1 MEIFKDSNEIKIGSK
16 IVIKAVN
23 DEIQLYYRNL
33 KLVPKEDD
41 QNTYDFIEE
50 LYINK
55 FFEQLNQKDLKY
67 FLNQTNMKY
76 LVEFFLVSKIG
87 EVISTD
93 SKLSIYDSHELIDI
107 LWILSKFT
115 KCYYL
120 LHKLS
125 IHKEKLNQILWNP
138 QESIELIMSAIL
150 VNYISFYSNRTR
162 VDKIL
167 DIFKEFEK
175 DLVYLLP
182 KLLIYDY
189 PKEALLIH
197 SGVVEV
203 LSKISYGSKE
213 HLKSSLNW
221 IIENYDYSDFFTP
234 KGGCANFI
242 SPLLKFL
249 PTNRVINYLDSFY
262 SDQLIELTFDVDF
275 LFTDDL
281 ISRLFKGMNYTNT
294 QVKKQTRSVIKKLG
308 GSLLV
313 GLAYNLI
320 EGDNLNKNAIEAFSL
335 ISDLPI
341 DLLENFV
348 FKLGLKEDEIIELFH
363 RDNYF
368 PHFNPRLESK
378 EVILNKCYWLL
389 SKKIDSILR
398 DYEIKSIFKKRDK
411 VSSKEM
417 LLQIIRYILKDEI
430 HSENLQNREEL
441 KLRIFH
447 ELKLG

>member
-1 MEIFKDSNEIKIGSK
+1 MEIFKDSNEFKIGSK
-16 IVIKAVN
+16 IIIKAVN

-33 KLVPKEDD
+33 KFIPREDD
-41 QNTYDFIEE
+41 QNTYEFIEE

-55 FFEQLNQKDLKY
+55 FFEQLNQKDIKY

-76 LVEFFLVSKIG
+76 LVEDFLVSKIG
-87 EVISTD
+87 EIVSTD
-93 SKLSIYDSHELIDI
+93 SKLSIYHSHELIDI

-125 IHKEKLNQILWNP
+125 IHKKKLNQMLSNP
-138 QESIELIMSAIL
+138 QESIELTISAIL
-150 VNYISFYSNRTR
+150 VNYISFYRNRTR

-167 DIFKEFEK
+167 DIFKEFEN

-182 KLLIYDY
+182 KLLIFEY
-189 PKEALLIH
+189 PEEVRLEIH

-203 LSKISYGSKE
+203 LSKISYNSKE
-213 HLKSSLNW
+213 HLKSSLSW
-221 IIENYDYSDFFTP
+221 VIENYDYSDFFTP

-242 SPLLKFL
+242 SPLLKYL

-275 LFTDDL
+275 LFTHDL

-294 QVKKQTRSVIKKLG
+294 QIKKQARSVIKKLG

-348 FKLGLKEDEIIELFH
+348 FKLGLMEDEIIELFH
-363 RDNYF
+363 KDNFF

-389 SKKIDSILR
+389 CKEIDSSLS
-398 DYEIKSIFKKRDK
+398 DFEINI
-411 VSSKEM
+411 
-417 LLQIIRYILKDEI
+417 
-430 HSENLQNREEL
+430 
-441 KLRIFH
+441 
-447 ELKLG
+447 